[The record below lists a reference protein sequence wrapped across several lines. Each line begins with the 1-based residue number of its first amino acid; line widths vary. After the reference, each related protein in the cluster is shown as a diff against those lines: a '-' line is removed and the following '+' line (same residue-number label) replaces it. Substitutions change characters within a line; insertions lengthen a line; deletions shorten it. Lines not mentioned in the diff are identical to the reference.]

1 MGPSALPLGLPA
13 CVIHCDTESKVSQE
27 PSHSSPAFA
36 HAAVLNDKQGSPLA
50 GKLVNIF
57 TSELK
62 NRNGLTLAPDLEEI
76 LRKQDVGLQGNCF
89 LFDFLG

>member
-1 MGPSALPLGLPA
+1 MSF
-13 CVIHCDTESKVSQE
+13 IHCEAESEASQE
-27 PSHSSPAFA
+27 LSHSCPAFA
-36 HAAVLNDKQGSPLA
+36 HAAVLNDKQDSPFA

-57 TSELK
+57 TSECK
-62 NRNGLTLAPDLEEI
+62 NRSGLTSAPDLEEI